1 MDEPSTQAQAIE
13 LLQQLGLKE
22 YEAKSFV
29 ALTRRQSGTAK
40 DISET
45 SEVPRTRVYDAVR
58 VLESKGLVETQHSNP
73 QVFRA
78 VTIDEAVNTL
88 KTEYVERTE
97 SLRGVLSRLEPTEEA
112 DTTEA
117 THEVWAISGDQGI
130 TSRTH
135 RLIEGTTDELIL
147 IIGHESIFT
156 DSLATQLQAAHDRD
170 VTIIIGTIDEE
181 LRGTI
186 QDRLP
191 DIKVFLS
198 GLDWLS
204 RSPLLDDQTEIS
216 RLLLADRQS
225 ILVSSFTEGSEDGR
239 EHEQGIF
246 GRGFDNGLVAIVRRL
261 MATGLLSEVGLDDTV
276 VQSEAVQTDGSVSS
290 SNPKK

>member
-1 MDEPSTQAQAIE
+1 MDEPSTQTQAIE

-88 KTEYVERTE
+88 QMEYVERTE

-130 TSRTH
+130 TSRTR

-147 IIGHESIFT
+147 VLGHDGIFT
-156 DSLATQLQAAHDRD
+156 DSLATQLQAAHERG
-170 VTIIIGTIDEE
+170 VTVVIGAIDES
-181 LRGTI
+181 LRTTI
-186 QDRLP
+186 QARLP
-191 DIKVFLS
+191 NIEVFLS

-204 RSPLLDDQTEIS
+204 RSPLLEDDTEIS
-216 RLLLADRQS
+216 RLLLVDREA
-225 ILVSSFTEGSEDGR
+225 ILVSSFTEGYGDGR
-239 EHEQGIF
+239 EHEQGVF

-261 MATGLLSEVGLDDTV
+261 MATGLLSELDLADSVDTI
-276 VQSEAVQTDGSVSS
+276 QTDGSVSS
-290 SNPKK
+290 NDLEK